1 MPNKTQNSLFHYII
15 SNSEIDDIQSRFIS
29 YKLELGNVKTI
40 KAIKKTEVDVY
51 IFTTDVGGFT
61 IKTVNLPITN
71 VGGGCWRHPDVSEWL

>member
-61 IKTVNLPITN
+61 IKTVNLPIPITRISKIN
-71 VGGGCWRHPDVSEWL
+71 V